1 MAEPTYLDVEGSR
14 LCFEV
19 AGSGSPVVLLHG
31 GWLDMR
37 QWDEEFDALARE
49 HRVVRY
55 DARGYGRSALGST
68 PYSHLEDLASLL
80 RGLGI
85 DRTQLV
91 GLSNG
96 AAIAVEFALW
106 APASV
111 HSLVIG
117 PAPMRGHD
125 LGPEFM
131 TGMRAVTSAG
141 AAGDKDACVAAA
153 WDFAPL
159 RVAAGL
165 SEARPRID
173 MMIRAHDFGYA
184 RPGAPKRSSLE
195 PPVSAR
201 FEEVAAPTL
210 VVIGDGEMP
219 ALIEQGETMAR
230 RIPGARVELIP
241 GAGHVVNVERPAEYQ
256 AAVFDWLR
264 THEAPLG
271 ARSAL

>member
-1 MAEPTYLDVEGSR
+1 MAEPTHLDVAGSR
-14 LCFEV
+14 LWFEV
-19 AGSGSPVVLLHG
+19 AGDGSPVVLLHG

-37 QWDEEFDALARE
+37 QWDDQFRALARE

-55 DARGYGRSALGST
+55 DARGYGRSPLGT
-68 PYSHLEDLASLL
+68 APYSHQEDLAALL
-80 RGLGI
+80 RALGI
-85 DRTQLV
+85 EQAQLV

-96 AAIAVEFALW
+96 AAIAVEFALF

-111 HSLVIG
+111 RSLVLG

-131 TGMRAVTSAG
+131 SGMRAVIVAG
-141 AAGDKDACVAAA
+141 AAGDMDACLAAA

-165 SEARPRID
+165 PDARRRID
-173 MMIRAHDFGYA
+173 AMIRAHEFGYA
-184 RPGAPKRSSLE
+184 RPGAPKRSWLE

-201 FEEVAAPTL
+201 FEEIVAPTL

-219 ALIEQGETMAR
+219 ALVEQGEAMAR
-230 RIPGARVELIP
+230 RIPGAELALIE
-241 GAGHVVNVERPAEYQ
+241 GAGHIVNVERPAEYL
-256 AAVFDWLR
+256 AIVSEWLR
-264 THEAPLG
+264 AHEKPLG
-271 ARSAL
+271 PRSAL